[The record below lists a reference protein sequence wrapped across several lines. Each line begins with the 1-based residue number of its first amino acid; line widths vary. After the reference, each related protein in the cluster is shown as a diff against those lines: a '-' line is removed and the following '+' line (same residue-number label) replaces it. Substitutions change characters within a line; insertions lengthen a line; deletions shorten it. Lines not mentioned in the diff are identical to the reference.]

1 MPKQRRSGELKMAI
15 YHLSVK
21 LITRSTGRSAAA
33 AAAYRA
39 GEKIHD
45 NRTGQT
51 FDYTRKKEVSYRR
64 IFAPPNAPQW
74 MKEREPLWNAV
85 EQSETRKDSQVARE
99 IEVSLPIELSPSQHI
114 ILLERFVHTQLTSK
128 GMIADVVIHN
138 KKGNPHAH
146 ILLTTRE
153 INITQDGFGKKN
165 RDWNSKEQLE
175 EWREQWAKHCNRR
188 LSVASSKSRIDH
200 RSLQDQ
206 GAGRIPTVHVGANCH
221 AMDKRGITTSKR
233 KELNELIKE
242 KNMSNEKSKQLIA
255 SLKLE
260 GETSPIQQ
268 EIVQAK
274 KSKHLFLNPTDTK
287 NNKKYRDAIFARTY
301 IPILLEIFASDCKG
315 VDEIETEIGTCF
327 QINLNGG
334 GKIYDYGSQIKIASG
349 TDEEIKVAIKLAI
362 EKGWQGLHLTGSD
375 EFKSQIFLQ
384 AVLSGAFRPE
394 QITGYKPSK
403 SDLEVIRDCK
413 PTLKIANDSNVIKSY
428 IVEKSEGSGT
438 DGAEQVHLPR
448 LKI

>member
-1 MPKQRRSGELKMAI
+1 MAI

-21 LITRSTGRSAAA
+21 LITRTTAKNAVAAA
-33 AAAYRA
+33 SYRA
-39 GEKIHD
+39 GQKIHD

-64 IFAPPNAPQW
+64 IFTPPNAPRW
-74 MKEREPLWNAV
+74 MKDREQLWNAV
-85 EQSETRKDSQVARE
+85 EQSETRKDAQVARE
-99 IEVSLPIELSPSQHI
+99 IEVALPIELSTSQHI
-114 ILLERFVHTQLTSK
+114 ILLERFVHTQLISK

-138 KKGNPHAH
+138 KKNNPHAH

-153 INITQDGFGKKN
+153 INITCDGFGKKN
-165 RDWNSKEQLE
+165 RDWNDKINLKI
-175 EWREQWAKHCNRR
+175 WREQWASHCNRR
-188 LSVASSKSRIDH
+188 LSIASSKSRIDH

-221 AMDKRGITTSKR
+221 AMDKRGITSKR
-233 KELNELIKE
+233 KELNTLIKE

-260 GETSPIQQ
+260 DETNQTQ
-268 EIVQAK
+268 YEIVQAK
-274 KSKHLFLNPTDTK
+274 KSRHLFLNPTDF
-287 NNKKYRDAIFARTY
+287 NNSKRYREAIFARTY
-301 IPILLEIFASDCKG
+301 IPILLEIFADYCNG
-315 VDEIETEIGTCF
+315 INEIESDIGMCF

-334 GKIYDYGSQIKIASG
+334 GKVYDYGSQIKIASG
-349 TDEEIKVAIKLAI
+349 TDEEIKVAIRLAV
-362 EKGWQGLHLTGSD
+362 EKGWGGLHLTGTD
-375 EFKSQIFLQ
+375 EAKSQIFLQ

-403 SDLEVIRDCK
+403 RDLEIIRDYK
-413 PTLKIANDSNVIKSY
+413 PALKIANDTNIIKSY
-428 IVEKSEGSGT
+428 VVEKTEGSGSV
-438 DGAEQVHLPR
+438 GAEEKVQIPR

>member
-1 MPKQRRSGELKMAI
+1 MAI
-15 YHLSVK
+15 YHLCAKV
-21 LITRSTGRSAAA
+21 IARSSGRSATA

-51 FDYTRKKEVSYRR
+51 YDYTRKKEVSYRR

-74 MKEREPLWNAV
+74 MKDREQLWNAV
-85 EQSETRKDSQVARE
+85 EQSETRKDAQVARE
-99 IEVSLPIELSPSQHI
+99 IEVALPIELSPSQHI
-114 ILLERFVHTQLTSK
+114 ILLERFVHTQITSK

-153 INITQDGFGKKN
+153 INITSDGFGKKN
-165 RDWNSKEQLE
+165 RDWNSKDQLE

-188 LSVASSKSRIDH
+188 LSIASSKSRIDH

-206 GAGRIPTVHVGANCH
+206 GLDQIPTVHVGANCQ
-221 AMDKRGITTSKR
+221 AMDKRGIASKR
-233 KELNELIKE
+233 KELNTLIKE
-242 KNMSNEKSKQLIA
+242 KNMSNQQWKKAIA
-255 SLKLE
+255 EMKLE
-260 GETSPIQQ
+260 NEPASDSQLKT
-268 EIVQAK
+268 EIMEAK
-274 KSKHLFLNPTDTK
+274 KAKHLFLNATDYK
-287 NNKKYRDAIFARTY
+287 NHRKYREALFSRTY
-301 IPILLEIFASDCKG
+301 IPILLEIFDGQCTG
-315 VDEIETEIGTCF
+315 VEQIETEIGMCF

-334 GKIYDYGSQIKIASG
+334 GKVYDYGSQIKVENGS
-349 TDEEIKVAIKLAI
+349 DEEIKMAIKLAQ
-362 EKGWQGLHLTGSD
+362 EKGWEGLHLTGS
-375 EFKSQIFLQ
+375 EHFKEQAFLE

-403 SDLEVIRDCK
+403 ANLEVIRDCR
-413 PTLKIANDSNVIKSY
+413 PALKIANASNVIKSY
-428 IVEKSEGSGT
+428 VVDKAGSGEAG
-438 DGAEQVHLPR
+438 GAEQTHIPR